1 MIPNIFLNI
10 FKTPCAESRLYD
22 SCIIFLSFKEI
33 FFPIIIRNPIVK
45 LIIPSPPSC
54 INISIITFPN
64 MLQYAYVGTTT
75 RPVTQSDV
83 VAVNN
88 AVIKSVPFP
97 LAEETGNINNIV
109 PTKRA
114 TKKPLRIIKFVL
126 NVAFIA
132 LSTFIFTPK

>member
-1 MIPNIFLNI
+1 
-10 FKTPCAESRLYD
+10 
-22 SCIIFLSFKEI
+22 
-33 FFPIIIRNPIVK
+33 
-45 LIIPSPPSC
+45 
-54 INISIITFPN
+54 

-97 LAEETGNINNIV
+97 LAQETGNINNIV

-126 NVAFIA
+126 NIAFIA